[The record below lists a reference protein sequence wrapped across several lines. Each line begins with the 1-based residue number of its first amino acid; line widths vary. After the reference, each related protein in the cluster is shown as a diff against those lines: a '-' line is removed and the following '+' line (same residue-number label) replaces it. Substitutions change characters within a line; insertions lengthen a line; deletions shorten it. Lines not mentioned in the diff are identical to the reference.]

1 MRTAFISVC
10 LYKSGRNMQIT
21 FEFRGTPHTT
31 RPFGLFSIA
40 PLLKAVDPVLD
51 SQEDLT
57 VEIRGH
63 AFKVNPLSPEQAS
76 QLATLL
82 GDSSG
87 EAIFEAMSSVEANS
101 LITRLIRQQSNLP
114 TEWIFWGSEDDFYTD
129 LTVEEITTLI
139 RLFLTSYEKI
149 AEAMSDPKTIGTL
162 RRIVPTL
169 PGDLTMVEVGELI
182 TLLATEAQE
191 HGQAPAPQVHQVRGF
206 SPDGSMA
213 TILTFPLS
221 APGPRQATRIAN
233 ATTGGPVMRGYSR
246 PVLQPSPSVAIVPD
260 EEDLGL

>member
-1 MRTAFISVC
+1 
-10 LYKSGRNMQIT
+10 MQIT
-21 FEFRGTPHTT
+21 FELRGTPHTT

-51 SQEDLT
+51 SREDLM

-87 EAIFEAMSSVEANS
+87 EAVFEAMSSVEANS
-101 LITRLIRQQSNLP
+101 LITRLIRQQSSLP
-114 TEWIFWGSEDDFYTD
+114 AEWIFWGSEDDFYTD

-139 RLFLTSYEKI
+139 RLFLASYQKI
-149 AEAMSDPKTIGTL
+149 AETMSDPKTIGTL
-162 RRIVPTL
+162 RRISPTL
-169 PGDLTMVEVGELI
+169 PGDLTMIEVGELI
-182 TLLATEAQE
+182 TLLATEAQK
-191 HGQAPAPQVHQVRGF
+191 HSQTPAPQAHQAQGS
-206 SPDGSMA
+206 SPDEGMA
-213 TILTFPLS
+213 TIVAFPPS
-221 APGPRQATRIAN
+221 APGPRQVTRIVSV
-233 ATTGGPVMRGYSR
+233 TTGGLVTRGYPR
-246 PVLQPSPSVAIVPD
+246 PVLQSSPSVEIVPD